1 MFKLKTIDNFLK
13 LDDLN
18 FLSKIKLD
26 NIEKNNVKVYHNTI
40 DKNGNINSSCIDENK
55 IKTLQDNYHSK
66 AIQILEE
73 LCPEKIKLYDYSE
86 FHVVKSGSEYK
97 FPIHDDMPSK
107 LLSGVIYLQPEIIK
121 EQFFTKIKMEKEKM
135 RLSGK

>member
-55 IKTLQDNYHSK
+55 IKTLQD
-66 AIQILEE
+66 
-73 LCPEKIKLYDYSE
+73 KISE
-86 FHVVKSGSEYK
+86 VNKNFSDLLDKMNNANKKS
-97 FPIHDDMPSK
+97 
-107 LLSGVIYLQPEIIK
+107 
-121 EQFFTKIKMEKEKM
+121 
-135 RLSGK
+135 

>member
-73 LCPEKIKLYDYSE
+73 LCPGRMDYHFQLDKI
-86 FHVVKSGSEYK
+86 
-97 FPIHDDMPSK
+97 
-107 LLSGVIYLQPEIIK
+107 
-121 EQFFTKIKMEKEKM
+121 
-135 RLSGK
+135 

>member
-1 MFKLKTIDNFLK
+1 MMMIKTIDNFCY
-13 LDDLN
+13 DLN

-55 IKTLQDNYHSK
+55 IKTLQDENYHSK

-97 FPIHDDMPSK
+97 FPIHDDIALKAFKWCNLPAAR
-107 LLSGVIYLQPEIIK
+107 EIIK
-121 EQFFTKIKMEKEKM
+121 EQFFTKIKMEKEK
-135 RLSGK
+135 